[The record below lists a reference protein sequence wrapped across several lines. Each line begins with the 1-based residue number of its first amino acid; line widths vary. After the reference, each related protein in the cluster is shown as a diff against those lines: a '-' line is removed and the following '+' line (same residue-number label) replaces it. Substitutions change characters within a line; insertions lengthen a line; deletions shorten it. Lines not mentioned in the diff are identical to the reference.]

1 MSPINYRTT
10 LQVHT
15 GAHAAG
21 EDLLGQG
28 ELLGGGKSVQE
39 VGGVL
44 QRARHVEAERGARA
58 VHAGQQVQGGHRLL
72 RADSEEALRQHTG
85 RGSGGAGQP
94 VRFLHHDQVRVFFRQ
109 TLLTRFTLK
118 KKYFCF

>member
-1 MSPINYRTT
+1 MLPNAHPKIAYHFT

-15 GAHAAG
+15 SFDAAG

-44 QRARHVEAERGARA
+44 QRARHLEAERGARA
-58 VHAGQQVQGGHRLL
+58 LHAGQQVQGGDGLL

-94 VRFLHHDQVRVFFRQ
+94 VRLLHHDQV
-109 TLLTRFTLK
+109 
-118 KKYFCF
+118 CFVVKLC

>member
-1 MSPINYRTT
+1 MSPINYHFT

-58 VHAGQQVQGGHRLL
+58 VHAGQQVQGGHRVL
-72 RADSEEALRQHTG
+72 RADKKKHYDSILDVEAVVLANLCV
-85 RGSGGAGQP
+85 SYIM
-94 VRFLHHDQVRVFFRQ
+94 
-109 TLLTRFTLK
+109 TRFV
-118 KKYFCF
+118 CFVVKLC